1 MRDIRRIQVEI
12 QRLNQKLA
20 KIGHK
25 SDLVD
30 ETNSKLETCK
40 LDFKSKSKEILRG
53 FSKKKKWDDFDWAL
67 KTLTEYDIASIGG
80 YKTMYEMLYERQK
93 DLSNL
98 I

>member
-20 KIGHK
+20 KIGPK
-25 SDLVD
+25 SSLVD

-40 LDFKSKSKEILRG
+40 LDFKSKSKEILKG
-53 FSKKKKWDDFDWAL
+53 FAKKKKWDDFDWAL
-67 KTLTEYDIASIGG
+67 ETLTKYDIVPLGGQKSI
-80 YKTMYEMLYERQK
+80 YEFLYERQK